1 MSYSKLNS
9 ENKTVN
15 YLNKDYNQL
24 KQQLVDFAKIYYPD
38 TANDFSEGSPGMMFI
53 EMAAYVG
60 DVLSFYTDTQLQE
73 TLLEYAQERDNLFDL
88 AYNLGYKPQII
99 NASSVILDITQT
111 VPAGSTNPD
120 FTKTLTVKKGSSF
133 LPENNTKIEF
143 ITQEDVNFSFSSSF
157 DPTEISVFS
166 INPTTNEPLKYLL
179 KKSVKA
185 ISATPVIKTFN
196 VGSPE
201 KFLTLSIKDADI
213 ISIESIVDSNGNSYT
228 EVPYLAQETV
238 FEETLNISS
247 NDPLLSQYNDEVP
260 FLLKTKKVPKRFI
273 SRFKANN
280 NLEIQFGSGISS
292 SPDEEIIPNP
302 DNVGL
307 GINDGRNQLDLA
319 YDPSNFLFTKT
330 YGEVPSNTTLTVTY
344 LKGGGLSS
352 NVPSNTITRTGTLS
366 TIANNAGQSVSDQIS
381 SLAVTNPNPASGGG
395 PGDTNDDIRLNAAA
409 NFNAQQRAVTKEDY
423 LFRTLVMPPK
433 FGKVAKAY
441 LIKDDQ
447 ISIETSRRIANP
459 NGLNLYTLGYN
470 SSKQLTNL
478 SIAAKEN
485 LATYLEQ
492 YRMLT
497 DSINIKNAFVINIE
511 IDFEITTFKNF
522 NNGEVITNCI
532 NELKKFFN
540 IDRWQI
546 NQPIIINEI
555 FSTLGNVNGV
565 ATIGSVN
572 INNKF
577 GEILGYSKYKYDI
590 NQATVNG
597 IIYPSIDPSI
607 FEVKF
612 PNTDIKG
619 RVKSI

>member
-1 MSYSKLNS
+1 MSYSKVNS

-15 YLNKDYNQL
+15 YLNRDYNQL
-24 KQQLVDFAKIYYPD
+24 KQQLIDFAKIYYPD

-73 TLLEYAQERDNLFDL
+73 TLLEYAQERENLFDL
-88 AYNLGYKPQII
+88 AYNLGYKPQVT

-111 VPAGSTNPD
+111 VPAGSTSPD

-166 INPTTNEPLKYLL
+166 IDPTTNEPLKYLL

-185 ISATPVIKTFN
+185 ISAKPVIKTFN
-196 VGSPE
+196 IGSPE
-201 KFLTLSIKDADI
+201 KFLTLNIKDTDI
-213 ISIESIVDSNGNSYT
+213 ISIESIVDSDSNSYT

-238 FEETLNISS
+238 FEEVLNVSS

-280 NLEIQFGSGISS
+280 SLEIQFGSGISS

-307 GINDGRNQLDLA
+307 GISDGRSQLDLA

-366 TIANNAGQSVSDQIS
+366 TIANNAGQSISDQIS
-381 SLAVTNPNPASGGG
+381 SLAVTNPNPSSGGG

-423 LFRTLVMPPK
+423 LFRALVMPPK

-470 SSKQLTNL
+470 SSKQLTDL
-478 SIAAKEN
+478 SVAAKEN

-497 DSINIKNAFVINIE
+497 DAINIKNAFVINIE
-511 IDFEITTFKNF
+511 IDFEISTFKNF
-522 NNGEVITNCI
+522 NNGEVVTNCI

-555 FSTLGNVNGV
+555 FSTLGNVDGV
-565 ATIGSVN
+565 ATIGSIN